1 MAVSQPTISYEVV
14 GFLLH
19 LQTTNKNKTMLK
31 SIQIFLINEFV
42 LAAQKAYSTNGR
54 AFPSIDIPLSIDD
67 VDSKTF
73 REAFPGIEA
82 LALGHIESDLLF
94 KRIFVSESDL
104 RNKNLGEVI
113 GNVIAQSPF
122 DFASVD
128 PDITSPY
135 VDADPVQADLEGL
148 GPVVAT
154 QPKVMDWSTKEIKEQ
169 APKVIPPLDA
179 SAPASVK
186 TFDWES
192 LEEPQAA
199 VRPVKKKGT
208 PDPKLL
214 SELFD
219 IKIQELRDEYPGCI
233 IVGLFRPYKTT
244 QEQLDD
250 YTYTEIKKTDEEK
263 DKAFDEAALN
273 EDLIQKIEEEIL
285 ELGILD
291 DVIESTKERL
301 LNVSALDFSGAPT
314 SDLTT
319 PGFKKGI
326 SLTIGKGPD
335 DEFDEEDYNEEP
347 EFYDPE
353 GNVEEELDN
362 NEIVPVVARIG
373 SLEFGLKAKG
383 NYFEFPNNPGNP
395 GVLDTTKKFFVVP
408 TATLDEELQDEIREL
423 YNNIE
428 VDTSDY
434 SL

>member
-1 MAVSQPTISYEVV
+1 M
-14 GFLLH
+14 
-19 LQTTNKNKTMLK
+19 
-31 SIQIFLINEFV
+31 
-42 LAAQKAYSTNGR
+42 
-54 AFPSIDIPLSIDD
+54 
-67 VDSKTF
+67 
-73 REAFPGIEA
+73 
-82 LALGHIESDLLF
+82 
-94 KRIFVSESDL
+94 
-104 RNKNLGEVI
+104 
-113 GNVIAQSPF
+113 
-122 DFASVD
+122 
-128 PDITSPY
+128 
-135 VDADPVQADLEGL
+135 
-148 GPVVAT
+148 
-154 QPKVMDWSTKEIKEQ
+154 
-169 APKVIPPLDA
+169 
-179 SAPASVK
+179 
-186 TFDWES
+186 
-192 LEEPQAA
+192 
-199 VRPVKKKGT
+199 
-208 PDPKLL
+208 
-214 SELFD
+214 FD

-383 NYFEFPNNPGNP
+383 NYFVFPNNPGNP

-408 TATLDEELQDEIREL
+408 TATLDEELQEEIREL